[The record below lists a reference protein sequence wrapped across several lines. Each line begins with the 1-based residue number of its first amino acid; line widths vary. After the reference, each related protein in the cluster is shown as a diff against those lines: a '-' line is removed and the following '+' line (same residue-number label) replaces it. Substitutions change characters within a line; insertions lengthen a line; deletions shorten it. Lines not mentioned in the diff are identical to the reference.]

1 MILCAPVLMQQ
12 SAPCLPYTSWPVDVE
27 TSEVWSFSLGK
38 VCGWLGFAVFP
49 YIANYFREAPILLVL
64 SLQKHFS
71 SSLSL
76 ALRGWKNTDMSGKPA
91 SALNGLEHVNV
102 QLNFLLEWLAT
113 KWAGISGHPRV
124 SFFSDAQVKARR
136 VLFQMGECVEEE
148 MSTLSFEYSDKK
160 IFFLSVNFCWYHW
173 TVLKVCGHIL

>member
-1 MILCAPVLMQQ
+1 M
-12 SAPCLPYTSWPVDVE
+12 
-27 TSEVWSFSLGK
+27 
-38 VCGWLGFAVFP
+38 GFAVFP

-113 KWAGISGHPRV
+113 K
-124 SFFSDAQVKARR
+124 
-136 VLFQMGECVEEE
+136 
-148 MSTLSFEYSDKK
+148 
-160 IFFLSVNFCWYHW
+160 
-173 TVLKVCGHIL
+173 